1 MEVPTRP
8 SIDISGRWTTAWASR
23 KSLKTFTI
31 AALFAVAFS
40 LFLLSGKQRTIGQ
53 ANGCDFPAI
62 FNFGDSNSDKGGK
75 SAAFHR
81 IPLPNG
87 NSFFQKPA
95 GRCCNG
101 KVIIDF
107 IAEKLGLPYLSAY
120 LDSIGTNFQHGA
132 NFATGGSIIQPLDA
146 RMFKLGYSPITLDIQ
161 VSQFEQFKDRVNE
174 LYKEG
179 VNSDIKRKLP
189 RPEDFSQALYI
200 FEVGQNDLDGA
211 FKSMTEKQVVES
223 IPGIISQFAQAVK
236 RLHQQGAGTFWI
248 HNTGPI
254 GCLPFQVLEYP
265 PQTDNVDQNGCIRSR
280 NEVAQ
285 EFNRQLKE
293 RVIQLRMQFPDAA
306 MTYVDIYSAKYSLIS
321 DAKKHGFAN
330 ALRYCCGHYR
340 DNLCWRKKVVNGTEI
355 LGTSC
360 RNTSAYISWD
370 GIHYS
375 HAANLWVANKVLDGL
390 LSDPPTPITEACLM
404 PLHL

>member
-107 IAEKLGLPYLSAY
+107 I
-120 LDSIGTNFQHGA
+120 
-132 NFATGGSIIQPLDA
+132 
-146 RMFKLGYSPITLDIQ
+146 
-161 VSQFEQFKDRVNE
+161 
-174 LYKEG
+174 G